1 MKAIVCPMS
10 SDTIDK
16 RVARVGATLT
26 AGLLAAYA
34 LTGLRPILAVVV
46 LDYVM
51 RVFTPFRTPFG
62 LVGSG
67 IVSMMRGEPAR
78 MNKGPKIFAW
88 RIGFL
93 MAVVSLGLLFVSPQ
107 ASVIVAVALAGFNI
121 LDGVLNFCVGC
132 VLYSYVVL
140 PMFGSEST

>member
-1 MKAIVCPMS
+1 
-10 SDTIDK
+10 
-16 RVARVGATLT
+16 
-26 AGLLAAYA
+26 
-34 LTGLRPILAVVV
+34 
-46 LDYVM
+46 
-51 RVFTPFRTPFG
+51 
-62 LVGSG
+62 
-67 IVSMMRGEPAR
+67 